1 MGYAPNAITGR
12 VKLPKVTAGCGLLSP
27 VWPMSTGALAPL
39 LRTEDISRNP
49 NSLWTH
55 LQKQWSDWATQPTA
69 AAQSEL
75 HRARYL
81 LLTFLSWLPSLSLP
95 MSALQSLTAHES
107 TLETERWREALFTL
121 HLYLLVA
128 LAKGFEQ
135 KRELE
140 TIGPND
146 APRETAP
153 MLSGS

>member
-1 MGYAPNAITGR
+1 
-12 VKLPKVTAGCGLLSP
+12 
-27 VWPMSTGALAPL
+27 
-39 LRTEDISRNP
+39 
-49 NSLWTH
+49 
-55 LQKQWSDWATQPTA
+55 
-69 AAQSEL
+69 
-75 HRARYL
+75 
-81 LLTFLSWLPSLSLP
+81 

-107 TLETERWREALFTL
+107 TLETERWREELFTL

-128 LAKGFEQ
+128 LANGFEQ

>member
-1 MGYAPNAITGR
+1 MHQTQSQAGLSCLKSPLAVVCYRQCDRWAQELWHHCCAQKTSPETPILSGHTYRSNEGTEPHSPRQQPSLSCTG
-12 VKLPKVTAGCGLLSP
+12 P
-27 VWPMSTGALAPL
+27 
-39 LRTEDISRNP
+39 
-49 NSLWTH
+49 
-55 LQKQWSDWATQPTA
+55 
-69 AAQSEL
+69 
-75 HRARYL
+75 RYL

-128 LAKGFEQ
+128 LANGFEQ